1 MMQFCSQ
8 EVVFDKLG
16 FHLPLTTGWLPLF
29 SAHLLSFQAST
40 FGITNRRFIWEKL
53 VQCCRSCCCCCRIAN
68 WRFRHSTVLPV
79 FLRLIYWL
87 YYTNNYRPIVPIKS
101 PATQTEASEHFS
113 PSTILQNVFSQWFTG
128 LMLQGVKELLRLAD
142 RCRKQC
148 LLLLIF
154 YDFFVRFLGLHSC
167 LKNSSFKSKNVHLFP
182 LKLSIRRSFPN
193 SKPMKS
199 TILADFMILSNLEIP
214 VLSRWT
220 KDLLHKQKCAPFL
233 YWNRNSTKNGT
244 LLG

>member
-101 PATQTEASEHFS
+101 PVQLRQRRQNTFRLYYFTKRVFTMVHRLNVARCEGAFKTRRQMPKTVLAATDFLWLFCPIFRAS
-113 PSTILQNVFSQWFTG
+113 
-128 LMLQGVKELLRLAD
+128 
-142 RCRKQC
+142 
-148 LLLLIF
+148 
-154 YDFFVRFLGLHSC
+154 FLP
-167 LKNSSFKSKNVHLFP
+167 K
-182 LKLSIRRSFPN
+182 KLEFQ
-193 SKPMKS
+193 
-199 TILADFMILSNLEIP
+199 
-214 VLSRWT
+214 V
-220 KDLLHKQKCAPFL
+220 
-233 YWNRNSTKNGT
+233 
-244 LLG
+244 

>member
-148 LLLLIF
+148 SAATDFLWLFCPIF
-154 YDFFVRFLGLHSC
+154 RASFLP
-167 LKNSSFKSKNVHLFP
+167 K
-182 LKLSIRRSFPN
+182 KLEFQ
-193 SKPMKS
+193 
-199 TILADFMILSNLEIP
+199 
-214 VLSRWT
+214 V
-220 KDLLHKQKCAPFL
+220 
-233 YWNRNSTKNGT
+233 
-244 LLG
+244 